1 MYKGYFNKIQ
11 EKISNSNKYGDFYFL
26 IQTAIIIWE
35 RNQKTHEFALFVK
48 PRVSAGYAFVKHG

>member
-48 PRVSAGYAFVKHG
+48 P